1 MKVKVDKVEYDIK
14 SISLAERCELNDLVI
29 ERADKPSF
37 SLWVKVIQLCTDL
50 SDDQINELQS
60 SSIIE
65 LGTKCIDSVNKKKD
79 MR

>member
-37 SLWVKVIQLCTDL
+37 SL
-50 SDDQINELQS
+50 
-60 SSIIE
+60 
-65 LGTKCIDSVNKKKD
+65 GTKCIDSVNKKKD
-79 MR
+79 KR